1 MQYSC
6 NANLTHQCMHKFTG
20 SEQSLE
26 SYQGCKPAE
35 SRAQFTCNNQGRTV
49 LPHSLSLSLS
59 EAAGADGRPGGIVV
73 RFVRKLDLEKFI
85 QKRKDKRNLNTRDIG
100 FMEGQSNPIYVN
112 NSLTQANRKLLN
124 KARDVKREKQYT
136 YLWVRNGRI
145 FMRKNPGD
153 RFVVIDSMEVLSKL

>member
-1 MQYSC
+1 MCRMFNKQPRVFC
-6 NANLTHQCMHKFTG
+6 ICWHM
-20 SEQSLE
+20 
-26 SYQGCKPAE
+26 
-35 SRAQFTCNNQGRTV
+35 R
-49 LPHSLSLSLS
+49 
-59 EAAGADGRPGGIVV
+59 
-73 RFVRKLDLEKFI
+73 
-85 QKRKDKRNLNTRDIG
+85 KRKDKRNLNTRDIG

-124 KARDVKREKQYT
+124 KAREVKREKQYT